1 MSDVLK
7 PKEPSIL
14 PPLGGGDWQRVP
26 YASNPMESRG
36 RLFDEKT
43 CSMRSP
49 FQRDRD
55 RIVHST
61 AFRRLAHKTQV
72 FVFHEG
78 DHYRSRL
85 THSLE
90 VAQIARS
97 IARILHLDEDLTEA
111 IALAHDFGHTP
122 FGHAGE
128 RALNRVM
135 RPFGGFDHNAQSM
148 HIVTQLEQRYA
159 AFNGLNLTWECL
171 EGLVKH
177 NGPLLSADP
186 KLYAELLPT
195 LPIEIIEYNQKNDL
209 ILSGYASAEAQV
221 AAIADDIA
229 YNNHDLDDGL
239 RGGLY
244 DISELE
250 DIPLIARL
258 LADIRALYPNLETM
272 RVIYELNRR
281 LITIMVEDV
290 VEETKQG
297 VLKWAPKSVDDVR
310 NAKQQL
316 VRFSSGFADE
326 LKVLQ
331 SFLMNEVYHHTE
343 IKRIMGDAEQVVE
356 DLAHYYLKHPSKL
369 PSQWSYTSDDHDEH
383 TRARTVK
390 DFVAGMTDLYALEKH
405 RQIFDHTPEL
415 R

>member
-1 MSDVLK
+1 MSVTD
-7 PKEPSIL
+7 ETCY
-14 PPLGGGDWQRVP
+14 RVA
-26 YASNPMESRG
+26 YASNPLKSKG
-36 RLFDEKT
+36 RLYDEKS

-128 RALNRVM
+128 RALNKVL

-148 HIVTQLEQRYA
+148 HIVTSLEQRYA
-159 AFNGLNLTWECL
+159 EFNGLNLTWECL

-186 KLYAELLPT
+186 VLYQKLLPT
-195 LPIEIIEYNQKNDL
+195 LPIEITAYNEKNDL
-209 ILSGYASAEAQV
+209 LLSGFASAEAQV

-244 DISELE
+244 EIAELE
-250 DIPLIARL
+250 DIPLIAKL
-258 LADIRALYPNLETM
+258 LKQIRDLYPNLETM
-272 RVIYELNRR
+272 RVVYELNRR

-290 VEETKQG
+290 VSQTRRSVES
-297 VLKWAPKSVDDVR
+297 LNIKSVDDVR
-310 NAKQQL
+310 AAKRQT
-316 VRFSSGFADE
+316 VGFSNEFAAD

-331 SFLMNEVYHHTE
+331 SFLMDEVYHHTE

-356 DLAHYYLKHPSKL
+356 DLAHYYLQHPTKL
-369 PSQWSYTSDDHDEH
+369 PAQWSDVAHNKSEYTQ
-383 TRARTVK
+383 ARMVK